1 MTLYTSTSCPWNAS
15 STSPTRA
22 KPASGSSSARPKK
35 PWWSRPSLNQGKKR
49 TIEALVPSCAMAE
62 KSTAASTSTRVR
74 PTSSVVS
81 MRVSTKK
88 VVTNPI
94 ATPR

>member
-1 MTLYTSTSCPWNAS
+1 M
-15 STSPTRA
+15 PTKA
-22 KPASGSSSARPKK
+22 KPSSGSSSARPKK
-35 PWWSRPSLNQGKKR
+35 PWWLSPLNQGKKR
-49 TIEALVPSCAMAE
+49 TVDALVPSCATAA
-62 KSTAASTSTRVR
+62 KSVAASTMTRVS

-81 MRVSTKK
+81 ILVTTKK

>member
-1 MTLYTSTSCPWNAS
+1 M
-15 STSPTRA
+15 
-22 KPASGSSSARPKK
+22 
-35 PWWSRPSLNQGKKR
+35 
-49 TIEALVPSCAMAE
+49 EALVPSCAMAE
-62 KSTAASTSTRVR
+62 KSTAASTMTRVR

-81 MRVSTKK
+81 IRVSTKK